1 MAASSEI
8 EYRLSI
14 MRALDEHLR
23 ASGGTITR
31 DELSDFLVEGSA
43 RARLIDQSRG
53 IWNPRA
59 LQATLSVVSDPH
71 GIYDDRDDAV
81 GGLFRYSYRAGSTD
95 GDNRKLRRAYELSLP
110 IILLRKIAAGL
121 FMPVYPVYVVGDD
134 LAAREFVLAL
144 DEGLR
149 FLQDPL
155 NPTPLQRSY
164 AEDVARRRL
173 HQPEFRVRVMR
184 AYEMSCTICS
194 LRHAELL
201 DASHIIG
208 DGADGG
214 DPVVPN
220 GLSLCKIHHA
230 AYDRNFLGI
239 TGDGQVEINREL
251 LEEIDGPMLRH
262 GLQEM
267 HGRAITQPK
276 RRPDRPDR
284 DRLDRRHA
292 VFLAAGEASAT

>member
-1 MAASSEI
+1 MRDLTEAD
-8 EYRLSI
+8 YRLRI
-14 MRALDEHLR
+14 MASLDAHLR

-31 DELSDFLVEGSA
+31 DELSSFPVDDLGPV
-43 RARLIDQSRG
+43 RLIDQSRG
-53 IWNPRA
+53 IWNPRN

-71 GIYDDRDDAV
+71 GVYDDRDDTV

-95 GDNRKLRRAYELSLP
+95 GDNRKLRRALDLSLP
-110 IILLRKIAAGL
+110 IVLLRKIVAGL
-121 FMPVYPVYVVGDD
+121 FMPVYPVYVVADD
-134 LAAREFVLAL
+134 MPAREFVLAL

-149 FLQDPL
+149 FVQSPL
-155 NPTPLQRSY
+155 DLSAPQRRY
-164 AEDVARRRL
+164 AERITRQRL
-173 HQPEFRVRVMR
+173 HQPEFRVRVIR
-184 AYEMSCTICS
+184 AYEGSCTICS
-194 LRHAELL
+194 LRHTELL

-230 AYDRNFLGI
+230 AYDRNLLGI
-239 TGDGQVEINREL
+239 SGDGQVAVNQEL

-267 HGRAITQPK
+267 HGRGITPPRK
-276 RRPDRPDR
+276 RADRPDR
-284 DRLDRRHA
+284 DRLDRRYSL
-292 VFLAAGEASAT
+292 FLGAG